1 LKGIFFIATI
11 LLGIFLSIGSAGQG
25 TAAKPKPVKDTSA
38 PKLMVRFGP
47 YADSAKVPA
56 SVIKQIIK
64 SELKITDSKGSA
76 YTLIGF
82 SFSWKRKDMTDD
94 FKTGVPK
101 TVFLYNS
108 VDIKSDP
115 HIPASWQE
123 EIKEN
128 VQAKEEFRFDEILVQ
143 STKTKKLYKTSP
155 VTLFVL

>member
-1 LKGIFFIATI
+1 MVSFT
-11 LLGIFLSIGSAGQG
+11 SPGQA

-38 PKLMVRFGP
+38 PKLLVKFGP
-47 YADSAKVPA
+47 YADSSKVPA
-56 SVIKQIIK
+56 GVVKQIIK
-64 SELKITDSKGSA
+64 SELKITDAKGSA

-82 SFSWKRKDMTDD
+82 SFSWKRKDITDD

-101 TVFLYNS
+101 TIFLYNS
-108 VDIKSDP
+108 VDVKSDT

-128 VQAKEEFRFDEILVQ
+128 VQAKEELRFDEILVQ
-143 STKTKKLYKTSP
+143 NAKTKKLYKTNP